1 MNETNINALFD
12 TINELKQKN
21 TELEG
26 ENQILKLKYE
36 NGRLLNENKRL
47 KCGEVLD
54 SFIRGLE
61 DEKGINPTNKEF
73 QERMDFTIKTVK
85 KIRRELN
92 KVMMWND

>member
-1 MNETNINALFD
+1 MTETNINALFD

-21 TELEG
+21 TELER

-36 NGRLLNENKRL
+36 NEQLLNENKRL

-54 SFIRGLE
+54 SFIRGKE
-61 DEKGINPTNKEF
+61 DEKGINPKNKEF

-85 KIRRELN
+85 EIRRELN
-92 KVMMWND
+92 KVMCR